1 MKLLGPAVDTVDSVQ
16 LLSRSMF
23 SGLFIEAT
31 ISTER
36 FLGFSKSYVATSPDL
51 TSEL

>member
-1 MKLLGPAVDTVDSVQ
+1 VDTIDSVQ

-23 SGLFIEAT
+23 SGLFPEAT

-36 FLGFSKSYVATSPDL
+36 FFGFSKSYVATSPNL
-51 TSEL
+51 TWEL